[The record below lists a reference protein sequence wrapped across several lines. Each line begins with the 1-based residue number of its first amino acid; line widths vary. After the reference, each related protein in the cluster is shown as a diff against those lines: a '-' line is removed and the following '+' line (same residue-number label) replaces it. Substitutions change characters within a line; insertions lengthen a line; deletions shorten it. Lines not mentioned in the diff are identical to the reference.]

1 MEKQHAEFVDRNR
14 SNLIQ
19 RVTVV
24 MAIADALRAV
34 KLIHEETYSNIFVA
48 STNMDKMRVL
58 LGALNTNKAKS
69 AFYNSLKD
77 NDPFLFEDLKPEE
90 IEQGMEGASAQTS
103 SEVLET
109 ESHPQNTTTVQME
122 AVQQRTEGRQVTWW
136 NRDRSRTRHKTKI
149 EELRRETG
157 KQKVGNLWFYK
168 VEKYMIGSGGSGTQV
183 YIGVSEDGIEVAIK
197 IITKNPKNI
206 KDFENELKL
215 LQELE
220 SPYIVRYVTCA
231 ADKDFYY
238 LANHLCEYDL
248 VDYMEYLRQPEQKDR
263 KETSLRRIVEEMLL
277 GLQVLH
283 RAGVVHRDIKPR
295 NVLIDK
301 EERARLADFGLSRKL
316 EEGETTMYTDRAGT
330 QGWEATEIVNQTEKG
345 GYKASS
351 DIQVAGML
359 TYYIL
364 SDGKHPFG
372 DGIHCVVNISE
383 GKYSL
388 EDIKDIAAKD
398 LIEWMINK
406 EPDKRPTIDRVLNHP
421 YFWDDKR
428 KKEVLKELGDQPEV
442 QHYIDI
448 LKVCETKKAEEALTA
463 RKAVEKTFINT
474 KDKHRRTAILKML
487 GETESQEVQN
497 QKLEDLSKVCNSA
510 EKLTQGKS
518 FSKWKSKLSDMN
530 NAFPEDILGLLRTY
544 RNKLIHGGFD
554 EQMLNR
560 FPDLY
565 ISLHRLAIDVGWD
578 CIWS

>member
-351 DIQVAGML
+351 DIQ
-359 TYYIL
+359 
-364 SDGKHPFG
+364 
-372 DGIHCVVNISE
+372 
-383 GKYSL
+383 
-388 EDIKDIAAKD
+388 
-398 LIEWMINK
+398 
-406 EPDKRPTIDRVLNHP
+406 
-421 YFWDDKR
+421 
-428 KKEVLKELGDQPEV
+428 KKG
-442 QHYIDI
+442 
-448 LKVCETKKAEEALTA
+448 
-463 RKAVEKTFINT
+463 
-474 KDKHRRTAILKML
+474 
-487 GETESQEVQN
+487 
-497 QKLEDLSKVCNSA
+497 SA
-510 EKLTQGKS
+510 
-518 FSKWKSKLSDMN
+518 
-530 NAFPEDILGLLRTY
+530 
-544 RNKLIHGGFD
+544 
-554 EQMLNR
+554 
-560 FPDLY
+560 
-565 ISLHRLAIDVGWD
+565 
-578 CIWS
+578 